1 MKQLLE
7 EYLLNYENGFMHKNA
22 IRWLC
27 NRNPVLWA
35 KIVLATEFLDNDAK
49 PKQRCWHILNDVW
62 EHPRCPVTNE
72 KVNWWDYRYVKYSS
86 LRAQNLDP
94 ENQKQRQQTML
105 ERYGVKHAL
114 QSKKF
119 KQKCADTWME
129 KYGVDNPSKNQEVKD
144 KIKDTLIET
153 GHWRSDEDKDSQ
165 ELYNQQVD
173 SHSAQSWRDHHN
185 EINPNNYTRGVCT
198 YHLDHIYPKIK
209 GYVEGIDPKIIGH
222 WTNLQVIHYTE
233 NLAKHAKAGMTKEE
247 LYEKYNNR
255 NILNERID

>member
-7 EYLLNYENGFMHKNA
+7 EYLSNYDRGYNHRNA
-22 IRWLC
+22 LRWL
-27 NRNPVLWA
+27 NKREPELWEN
-35 KIVLATEFLDNDAK
+35 IVDATSFLDDNAK
-49 PKQRCWHILNDVW
+49 PKQRCWHVLNDTW
-62 EHPRCPVTNE
+62 EHPRCPTTNE
-72 KVNWWDYRYVKYSS
+72 KVRWYENRYLTYIST
-86 LRAQNLDP
+86 RAQNLDP
-94 ENQKQRQQTML
+94 ENQKMRQKTMMK
-105 ERYGVKHAL
+105 RYGVKHAL
-114 QSKKF
+114 QSKEIKR
-119 KQKCADTWME
+119 KIADTYMK
-129 KYGVDNPSKNQEVKD
+129 KYGVTNPSQIPEIKD
-144 KIKDTLIET
+144 KIKDTLINS

-173 SHSAQSWRDHHN
+173 NHSAQSWRDHHN
-185 EINPNNYTRGVCT
+185 EINPNNYTRGVCK